1 MLRRRAMMAD
11 TKQEEWDYE
20 AYLTDSGQWYGKRCP
35 AIVFNVHSQ
44 ERYEIEWSNCNT
56 ANKYVYDMRKCGG
69 EYLSIMSYSP
79 DGNADSSGTVEITIP
94 DDGTLYVGIGSNSNV
109 ENGGFYA
116 AGFDGDYIRIRK
128 VE

>member
-1 MLRRRAMMAD
+1 MAE

-56 ANKYVYDMRKCGG
+56 ASKYVYDMRKCGG
-69 EYLSIMSYSP
+69 EYLLIMSYSP

-94 DDGTLYVGIGSNSNV
+94 DDGTLYVGVGSNQII
-109 ENGGFYA
+109 EHGWFQA
-116 AGFDGDYIRIRK
+116 ACFDGDYIRIRK
-128 VE
+128 VG

>member
-1 MLRRRAMMAD
+1 MEE

-56 ANKYVYDMRKCGG
+56 ASKYVYDMRKCGG
-69 EYLSIMSYSP
+69 EYLLVKSYSP
-79 DGNADSSGTVEITIP
+79 GGNAETSGAVEITILL
-94 DDGTLYVGIGSNSNV
+94 DGILYVGVGSNQII
-109 ENGGFYA
+109 EHGGFNA
-116 AGFDGDYIRIRK
+116 ACFDGDYIRIRN
-128 VE
+128 VG